1 MQKLKIIYEDKYLI
15 VIDKPHNLLTIATEK
30 EKENTLYHEV
40 LMYEQ
45 KKHKSNKI
53 FIVHRLDKET
63 SGLVLFAK
71 SIKIK
76 ELLQNNWKNVKRYY
90 VTLVSGKVNKT
101 GEIKSYLKETKTLL
115 TYSSKDKT
123 GKLAITKYKP
133 IEITDKY
140 SLLEIQILTGR
151 KNQIRVHMQD
161 IGHPIVGDKKYN
173 PKYNS
178 VKQMCL
184 TANKLEFVHPITKK
198 DILLEISIPKEY
210 INLISKR

>member
-1 MQKLKIIYEDKYLI
+1 MLLNEIDEDDIVKKITESSLQQLST
-15 VIDKPHNLLTIATEK
+15 VIQSISATNGGRK
-30 EKENTLYHEV
+30 E
-40 LMYEQ
+40 Q
-45 KKHKSNKI
+45 
-53 FIVHRLDKET
+53 
-63 SGLVLFAK
+63 LVVDTDVTYDA
-71 SIKIK
+71 IK

-90 VTLVSGKVNKT
+90 VALVSGKVNKT